1 VLGRRV
7 TIVQQVAIST
17 RACGEGAAPIIG
29 DDVYIGAGARVLGD
43 VRIGDRVVIGA
54 NAVVTRDVPA
64 GSTVVGANRIIAG
77 RLALATRRAGE
88 ASVAQFPLGPHRAHR

>member
-1 VLGRRV
+1 MQQA
-7 TIVQQVAIST
+7 TI
-17 RACGEGAAPIIG
+17 GAKDPTDTSAPIIG

-43 VRIGDRVVIGA
+43 VRIGDRVVVGA

-77 RLALATRRAGE
+77 RLTLAARRGSDGSVTR
-88 ASVAQFPLGPHRAHR
+88 FPVGVHRAQR

>member
-1 VLGRRV
+1 V
-7 TIVQQVAIST
+7 TI
-17 RACGEGAAPIIG
+17 GAKDPAEATAPIIG

-43 VRIGDRVVIGA
+43 VRIGDRVVVGA

-77 RLALATRRAGE
+77 RLALATKRAADG
-88 ASVAQFPLGPHRAHR
+88 SVARFPIGARRLHR